1 MAAFGQGGGGAAPDA
16 GLTLVVGVGNA
27 RTVAGMA
34 GDGAFHH
41 AGLGGDSDDP
51 ELLLRRWLEALK
63 QRFAIAEPVPLGF
76 SAMRETLPNWLARA
90 AAGGGF
96 CLTVADAHRLRDDL
110 EDDGFAWLPDWLPPG
125 ISVVLGAAATPL
137 AQLLR
142 ARADSLQEA
151 ESDRAAPP
159 LPADAGARE
168 LLALL
173 WGARSGLTPEDAA
186 ALTADAAAARAA
198 AGDWVQECDGHWLLA
213 DAGLRE
219 CVARQ
224 VLSAH
229 GTRQQLHERL
239 AAHFSSRTELQ
250 AQRLAAWHWRAAG
263 RADTLR
269 ALLLS
274 PAWLAA
280 MNDAVHAFET
290 LRLWRGIAEGGALRE
305 ALRTVAEAREV
316 TPKALLGAAHL
327 LDIAGD
333 EPAPLAWLQRAG
345 ALAEAAGNSA
355 QHARALE
362 AVGTHPDCEPQ
373 TAQAALER
381 ALVLRLEA
389 EGAGRAAV
397 EGARHRL
404 ACHFEARGDTRR
416 AATHYEAGLRAR
428 AQHLGDDV
436 PALIPWLANLAAALA
451 SAGELEVAL
460 PHYERALRIAR
471 AGLGER
477 HPGTAASCDHLAG
490 CAYAGSDYE
499 RAEALYRE
507 ALSITEA
514 GFGPAHPA
522 TAAGLH
528 NLGTCLDALQR
539 YREAEE
545 CHRRAL
551 AIRQQVFGE
560 QHMDT
565 ATSLHNLAAVLD
577 ATDALDEAERLYRC
591 ALDVWQAVTGEEH
604 PAFATTLNNLAELL
618 GRRGAWADAEP
629 LFRAAVETW
638 RGLYGDEHP
647 HTLMSLQGLA
657 RLYVDGGKPELAEPL
672 LAHLVEVTAE
682 VTGRSDS
689 QHIDAVCLLAALLRD
704 SARQQAARE
713 LLVETL
719 AAAEGTL
726 GMIAPRV
733 QKLRRQLDS
742 LDASKLH

>member
-1 MAAFGQGGGGAAPDA
+1 MAAFGQEVAPA
-16 GLTLVVGVGNA
+16 PRPGLTLVTGAGNA
-27 RTVAGMA
+27 RAVAAMA
-34 GDGAFHH
+34 DEGAFHH

-76 SAMRETLPNWLARA
+76 AAMRETLPNWLARA

-96 CLTVADAHRLRDDL
+96 CLTVADAHHLRDDMA
-110 EDDGFAWLPDWLPPG
+110 DDGFAWLPDWLPQG
-125 ISVVLGAAATPL
+125 VSIVVGAAATPF

-142 ARADSLQEA
+142 ARADSLKEA
-151 ESDRAAPP
+151 ESDQAAPS
-159 LPADAGARE
+159 LPDDTGARE

-173 WGARSGLTPEDAA
+173 WVARGGLAAEDVE
-186 ALTADAAAARAA
+186 ALMADAATARAA
-198 AGDWVQECDGHWLLA
+198 AGDCVQEYDGHWLLA
-213 DAGLRE
+213 DAALRE
-219 CVARQ
+219 RVARQ
-224 VLSAH
+224 LLSAH
-229 GTRQQLHERL
+229 GTRQQLLERL
-239 AAHFSSRTELQ
+239 AEYFAGRTGLR
-250 AQRLAAWHWRAAG
+250 AQRSAAWHWRAAG
-263 RADTLR
+263 RSDALR

-274 PAWLAA
+274 PDWLAA
-280 MNDAVHAFET
+280 MTDPVHAFET
-290 LRLWRGIAEGGALRE
+290 LRLWRGLAEGAALRD
-305 ALRTVAEAREV
+305 ALLAVAEAREA
-316 TPKALLGAAHL
+316 TPEALLGAAHL

-333 EPAPLAWLQRAG
+333 EPPPLAWLQRAG
-345 ALAEAAGNSA
+345 AQAEAAGDAA
-355 QHARALE
+355 QHARTLE

-381 ALVLRLEA
+381 ALALRLEA
-389 EGAGRAAV
+389 EGAGAAAV

-404 ACHFEARGDTRR
+404 ACHFEARGDVKR
-416 AATHYEAGLRAR
+416 AATHYEAGLQAR
-428 AQHLGDDV
+428 AQRLGNDA
-436 PALIPWLANLAAALA
+436 PALIPWLSNLAAALA
-451 SAGELEVAL
+451 SAGQLEAAL

-471 AGLGER
+471 TSLGER
-477 HPGTAASCDHLAG
+477 HPGTAACCDHLAG

-507 ALSITEA
+507 ALTITEA

-539 YREAEE
+539 FREAEE

-560 QHMDT
+560 EHMDT

-577 ATDALDEAERLYRC
+577 ATDTLDEAERLYRR

-638 RGLYGDEHP
+638 RGLCGDEHP

-672 LAHLVEVTAE
+672 LAHLVDVTAE
-682 VTGRSDS
+682 VTGRTDS

-713 LLVETL
+713 LLSETL

-742 LDASKLH
+742 LDASRLH

>member
-1 MAAFGQGGGGAAPDA
+1 MAAFGQAGGGAAPDS
-16 GLTLVVGVGNA
+16 GLTLVVGADNA
-27 RTVAGMA
+27 RMVAGMA
-34 GDGAFHH
+34 GYGAFHH

-51 ELLLRRWLEALK
+51 ELLLRRWMEALK

-76 SAMRETLPNWLARA
+76 AAMRETLPNWLARA

-96 CLTVADAHRLRDDL
+96 CLTVADAHCLRDDI
-110 EDDGFAWLPDWLPPG
+110 EDEGFAWLPDWLPQG
-125 ISVVLGAAATPL
+125 VSIVVGAAATPF

-142 ARADSLQEA
+142 THADRLQEA
-151 ESDRAAPP
+151 ESDQAAPS
-159 LPADAGARE
+159 LPDDAGARE

-173 WGARSGLTPEDAA
+173 WVARGGLTPEDAA
-186 ALTADAAAARAA
+186 MVMADAAAARAA
-198 AGDWVQECDGHWLLA
+198 AGDCVQEGDGHWLLA
-213 DAGLRE
+213 DAGQRE

-224 VLSAH
+224 LLSAH

-290 LRLWRGIAEGGALRE
+290 LRLWRRIAEGE

-316 TPKALLGAAHL
+316 TPEVLLGTAHL

-333 EPAPLAWLQRAG
+333 EPPPLAWLQRAG
-345 ALAEAAGNSA
+345 ALAEAAGNTA

-381 ALVLRLEA
+381 ALALRLEA
-389 EGAGRAAV
+389 EDVGAGAV

-404 ACHFEARGDTRR
+404 ACHFEARGDLRR
-416 AATHYEAGLRAR
+416 AATHYEAGLQAR
-428 AQHLGDDV
+428 AQRLGNDA
-436 PALIPWLANLAAALA
+436 PALIPWLSNLAAALA
-451 SAGELEVAL
+451 SAGQLEAAL

-477 HPGTAASCDHLAG
+477 HPGTAACCDHLAG

-499 RAEALYRE
+499 RAETLYRE

-539 YREAEE
+539 YREAED

-577 ATDALDEAERLYRC
+577 ATDALDEAERLYRR
-591 ALDVWQAVTGEEH
+591 ALDIWQAVTGEQH

-672 LAHLVEVTAE
+672 LAHLVDVTAE
-682 VTGRSDS
+682 VTGGTDS

-704 SARQQAARE
+704 SGRQQAARE